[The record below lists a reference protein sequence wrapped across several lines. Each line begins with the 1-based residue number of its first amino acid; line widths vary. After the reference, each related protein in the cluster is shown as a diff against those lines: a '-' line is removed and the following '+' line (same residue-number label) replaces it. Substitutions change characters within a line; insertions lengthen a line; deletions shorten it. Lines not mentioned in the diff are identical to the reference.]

1 MRPNRLRQLLDDG
14 QPTLGTRLLSS
25 WPTMLELVGHSR
37 MFDYV
42 EFVAEYAPYDLY
54 ALENLGR
61 AVDLFDHMSAMIKIQ
76 QESRLHL
83 ATRAIGAG
91 IQNVLFTDPRNA
103 EDAQECVRVT
113 RFERPKSGGIQG
125 VALHRS
131 VGIFLDA
138 ASPESADALDET
150 VVAIMIEKE
159 SAVAN
164 LESIL
169 AVPGIDMVQFG
180 PADYAM
186 SLGLEGQLDAP
197 QIKEAE
203 LHTIRTALKMGISPR
218 VELNQP
224 SGFEP
229 YLDMGVRHFNL
240 GIDARILF
248 NWYSE
253 SGAIMRKELGLDPA
267 AESAA
272 PQGGNYGK

>member
-14 QPTLGTRLLSS
+14 QPTLGTRLMSS

-42 EFVAEYAPYDLY
+42 EFVAEYSPYDLY
-54 ALENLGR
+54 TLENLGR
-61 AVDLFDHMSAMIKIQ
+61 AVDLFDHISAMIKIQ

-131 VGIFLDA
+131 VGVFLDV

-159 SAVAN
+159 SAVEN

-169 AVPGIDMVQFG
+169 GVPGIDMVQVG

-186 SLGLEGQLDAP
+186 NLGLEGHLDAP
-197 QIKEAE
+197 QVKEAE
-203 LHTIRTALKMGISPR
+203 LHTIRTALKMGIAPR

-229 YLDMGVRHFNL
+229 YLDLSLIH
-240 GIDARILF
+240 I
-248 NWYSE
+248 
-253 SGAIMRKELGLDPA
+253 
-267 AESAA
+267 
-272 PQGGNYGK
+272 